1 MKDIIVPVSALQ
13 HWVYCPRQCALIHL
27 EDAWGDN
34 IFTLQGSSGHDNVD
48 EMAKGVRR
56 GTRYETAIP
65 IWSDE
70 LGLTG
75 RCDLVEFR
83 PEPYPVEYKRGSAKA
98 PRADAVQLC
107 AQVIC
112 LEEMFDE
119 PVPLGAIYRA
129 KNRARDE
136 VEITSDLRAFT
147 IQTLEQVRAMLAQDA
162 LPPPAADQR
171 CEKCSLRP
179 ACLPEALANR
189 PAFARHHRSLY
200 HPEGDSE

>member
-1 MKDIIVPVSALQ
+1 MHDIIVTVSALQ

-34 IFTLQGSSGHDNVD
+34 IFTLQGSSGHDRVD
-48 EMAKGVRR
+48 EMASGVRR

-70 LGLTG
+70 LGLSG

-83 PEPYPVEYKRGSAKA
+83 PEPYPVEYKRGSAKV

-107 AQVIC
+107 AQAIC

-129 KNRARDE
+129 KKRARDE
-136 VEITSDLRAFT
+136 VQITADLRAFT
-147 IQTLEQVRAMLAQDA
+147 LHTLEEVRAMLAQDA
-162 LPPPAADQR
+162 LPPPPADQR

-179 ACLPEALANR
+179 ACLPEVLANR
-189 PAFARHHRSLY
+189 RAFEGHHQSLY
-200 HPEGDSE
+200 HPEGDAP

>member
-1 MKDIIVPVSALQ
+1 MNDIIVSVSALQ

-34 IFTLQGSSGHDNVD
+34 IFTLQGSSGHEHVD
-48 EMAKGVRR
+48 EMTKGVRR
-56 GTRYETAIP
+56 STRYETAIP

-70 LGLTG
+70 LGLSG
-75 RCDLVEFR
+75 RCDLVEFH

-107 AQVIC
+107 AQAIC

-129 KNRARDE
+129 KKRQRYE
-136 VEITSDLRAFT
+136 VKITSDLRAFT
-147 IQTLEQVRAMLAQDA
+147 IHTLEEVRAMLAQDA

-171 CEKCSLRP
+171 CEKCSLKP

-189 PAFARHHRSLY
+189 PAFDRHRQSLY
-200 HPEGDSE
+200 HPEGDAI